1 MYKNKEASVVH
12 PKITPKCSLPAR
24 SWHTPN
30 RTQNMMGPDKSASS
44 WRSGFMRKGFKTVI
58 VLRMICG
65 MLIPSSATS
74 QNKGISLCTFQ
85 LWRTSPMQVE
95 KKGIPWVVSDSC
107 YDRWLLQLSSIPHSR
122 HQVPGLRG
130 SGLHSNESRDAQNHN
145 QNNQR

>member
-24 SWHTPN
+24 SWHIPN

-85 LWRTSPMQVE
+85 LWRTLPMQVE
-95 KKGIPWVVSDSC
+95 EKGIPWVVSDSC
-107 YDRWLLQLSSIPHSR
+107 YDRWLLLLELYSRPQASSSSA
-122 HQVPGLRG
+122 QGL
-130 SGLHSNESRDAQNHN
+130 GLHSNESGDAQNHN